1 MALGFQSGA
10 FQSPGFQQ
18 VQASVPAVGGVTH
31 GRRGRVSWFARVLHV
46 RDLDDEDEVERA
58 IERAIVK
65 PAPKQKRRRAV
76 RREPGGLQPPLAP
89 VVVEAVDWDVVDR
102 IRRAA
107 TVESMPDIVAI
118 LDRVIRRM
126 REDDERDDEEAL
138 VWLM

>member
-1 MALGFQSGA
+1 MSGT
-10 FQSPGFQQ
+10 FSS
-18 VQASVPAVGGVTH
+18 ASFSSSSFSTGGIENTPAVGGG